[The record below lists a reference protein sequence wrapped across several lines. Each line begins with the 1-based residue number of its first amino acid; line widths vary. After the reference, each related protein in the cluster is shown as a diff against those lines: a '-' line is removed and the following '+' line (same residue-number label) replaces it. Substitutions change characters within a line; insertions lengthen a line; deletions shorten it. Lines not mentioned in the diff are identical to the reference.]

1 MNFFK
6 LLLTHTLYMCLE
18 LFRQPMYL
26 VSTILFPSMFFW
38 FFGIPNAKEPGSIA
52 ILSASF
58 ACFGVLSV
66 VLFQFGVGISQ
77 DKESSWYFY
86 LRSLPSHRGVVLGSR
101 VLAGILFSMLAIC
114 GVFAT
119 ALIFADLKISDIDWL
134 RLFALLFCG
143 AIPFA
148 LLGICL
154 GLLVNSQAIL
164 PVANLVY
171 LPLSFAGG
179 LWMPPNILPTAIQKI
194 SEYLPTRMYG
204 EIIWASVLKR
214 EVESKYVYGLIVY
227 GIIFLLTA
235 FFLSKKEE
243 EKSFR

>member
-1 MNFFK
+1 MSFLK
-6 LLLTHTLYMCLE
+6 LLLTHTMYMCLE

-26 VSTILFPSMFFW
+26 VSTVLFPSMFFW
-38 FFGIPNAKEPGSIA
+38 FFGLPNAKEPGSIA
-52 ILSASF
+52 ILSSSF

-86 LRSLPSHRGVVLGSR
+86 LRSLPSRKGVVLGSR
-101 VLAGILFSMLAIC
+101 VLAGILFSMLAIF

-119 ALIFADLKISDIDWL
+119 ALIFSDLKIVDIEWI
-134 RLFALLFCG
+134 RLLSLLFCG

-214 EVESKYVYGLIVY
+214 EVDHKYVYGLLTY
-227 GIIFLLTA
+227 GIVFLLAA